1 MHGHNFGSDIVVNVR
16 QCMHN
21 FHGPRFVKQVISR
34 CAAWDHFHS
43 FSMLGIPKGQCLL
56 ERFFSACILEQLFI
70 CSICTEH
77 WSLILRSSSPLSLG
91 HSFMFLFIL
100 LHIRCCGY
108 LTCCQHVLLYAFSA
122 TFYSCVTI
130 IL

>member
-1 MHGHNFGSDIVVNVR
+1 MQCSDIVVNVR

-21 FHGPRFVKQVISR
+21 FHGSRFVKQVISR

-43 FSMLGIPKGQCLL
+43 FSMLGMPKGQCLL

-77 WSLILRSSSPLSLG
+77 RSLILRSSSPLSLG
-91 HSFMFLFIL
+91 HLFMFLSIL
-100 LHIRCCGY
+100 LHIRCFGY
-108 LTCCQHVLLYAFSA
+108 LTSCQHVLLFTVSA
-122 TFYSCVTI
+122 KSYSCI
-130 IL
+130 ILIFMIL